1 MTIDRRDVTFKSG
14 DSFAAGWLFLPENAG
29 QGALV
34 PAVAM
39 AHGVGATK
47 DMFLEPIAHRFADAG
62 LAVLLFDYRSFGAS
76 GGEPRQR
83 VFPRDQAEDYRSALT
98 SLSLQPEIDADRLGV
113 WGTSFG
119 GGTVLHVA
127 AYDPRVKA
135 VVSQVGAMDL
145 YEISR
150 KAMGADQLAAVEQ
163 MTVQERVRHATEGG
177 EVYIPDIGKP
187 DEGLALQSDQE
198 SWDFANEA
206 ASQSWRNQISV
217 SSFEAILE
225 HAPAKSIELI
235 APRPLL
241 MILAKADTISSSDL
255 IRDAF
260 ARAGEPKRLL
270 EVEGGH
276 YSVYPWSRGQSAEPA
291 GQEATDWFVDHLL
304 DSTASENGGSGPV
317 REHETAAR

>member
-1 MTIDRRDVTFKSG
+1 MAIQRRDIMFKSG
-14 DSFAAGWLFLPENAG
+14 DSYGSGWFYIAEDADSST
-29 QGALV
+29 AL

-39 AHGVGATK
+39 AHGVGATR
-47 DMFLEPIAHRFADAG
+47 DMFLEPIARRFAQAG
-62 LAVLLFDYRSFGAS
+62 LAVLLFDYRSFGTS

-83 VFPRDQAEDYRSALT
+83 VFPRDQIEDYRSALT
-98 SLSLQPEIDADRLGV
+98 WLSMQPQIDADRLGI

-145 YEISR
+145 YSITLDS
-150 KAMGADQLAAVEQ
+150 MGAETLAGLEQ
-163 MTVQERVRHATEGG
+163 VIVQERNRHATEGG
-177 EVYIPDIGKP
+177 EVYIPDIGQP
-187 DEGLALQSDQE
+187 GGDLALQTDQE
-198 SWDFANEA
+198 SWDFAHEA
-206 ASQSWRNQISV
+206 KSTTWRNQVTI

-241 MILAKADTISSSDL
+241 MILAKDDTISSSDL

-276 YSVYPWSRGQSAEPA
+276 YSVYPWSRGQSADQA
-291 GQEATDWFVDHLL
+291 GEAATEWFVQHLHP
-304 DSTASENGGSGPV
+304 SSVSGKQSNGPI
-317 REHETAAR
+317 RESV